1 MQGSLVHKKEIKLY
15 NEIEYCP
22 VGIHLFIPTLMI
34 AYIYMLAL
42 NSHLNPVKHLTDFLI
57 N

>member
-22 VGIHLFIPTLMI
+22 VGIHLFISTLMI
-34 AYIYMLAL
+34 AYIHACFEFSFEPSRA
-42 NSHLNPVKHLTDFLI
+42 SH
-57 N
+57 